1 MGFVEVVKSRDGT
14 QRIWR
19 LVDICVTKELQNESG
34 YPLQLLGGGSPES
47 QAPGRVDLADK
58 LPSLCAF
65 GNLSMA

>member
-1 MGFVEVVKSRDGT
+1 MENGRYLCD
-14 QRIWR
+14 QRAA
-19 LVDICVTKELQNESG
+19 NESG